1 MSFINTISESEAI
14 GEVKEM
20 YESEKTTRGYL
31 PNFAKLFSLRP
42 KVMGAWRNLIRSIIE
57 NMDTRRYELV
67 TLAAAGK
74 LRSSYCMLA
83 HGSVLKDKFFSP
95 EQLNEIIK
103 IPDSLLL
110 TPVEKAIMRFAEN
123 IVVDATSITQKDV
136 DVLRNLGLED
146 EEIFEIVTVTTARC
160 FFSKTLDALGAEP
173 DKIYLNL
180 DEKLRN
186 SLTVGRSLSIF

>member
-14 GEVKEM
+14 GVVKEM
-20 YESEKTTRGYL
+20 YENEKTTRGYL

-83 HGSVLKDKFFSP
+83 HGSVLKDKFFSS
-95 EQLNEIIK
+95 EQLSEIIK
-103 IPDSLLL
+103 NPDSILL
-110 TPVEKAIMRFAEN
+110 TSVEKAIMRFAQN
-123 IVVDATSITQKDV
+123 IVVDAASITQKDV

-173 DKIYLNL
+173 DKIYSNL

-186 SLTVGRSLSIF
+186 SLTVGRSLSDF